1 MEEFCGT
8 NGILDTIMDEVQAL
22 SKLVDF
28 LCARLCGIQPI
39 HTKSK
44 LRRVGQVIG
53 ANGEPNIPRYAL
65 GLAGPSNAIYIY
77 LFIVLTPL
85 CPWARRTIY
94 LASCTGKP
102 Y

>member
-1 MEEFCGT
+1 MNVQRTTLIRLHQSIVRRNLSKNSFFPNSYIVFEKTFYLAMEEFCGT

-53 ANGEPNIPRYAL
+53 GNGEPNI
-65 GLAGPSNAIYIY
+65 
-77 LFIVLTPL
+77 
-85 CPWARRTIY
+85 W
-94 LASCTGKP
+94 
-102 Y
+102 